1 VPRTFAYCRVS
12 TAEQTPENQLREI
25 SAAGFVVEPK
35 RVVEETASGS
45 VSAGERKG
53 FKLLLQKLEEGDILV
68 VTKLDRLGRNAMDI
82 DSTVTKLA
90 EHGVRVHCLALGGA
104 DLTSPAGAVV
114 MRVLA
119 AMAQFERDLLIE
131 RTQSGLARAKAQ
143 GKKLGR
149 PASLTASQ
157 CEEVLRRRG
166 RGDSLG
172 ILAKAYGVS
181 RAAIQRVEKRGDPGS
196 C

>member
-68 VTKLDRLGRNAMDI
+68 VTKLDRLGRNAM
-82 DSTVTKLA
+82 
-90 EHGVRVHCLALGGA
+90 ALGGA

>member
-53 FKLLLQKLEEGDILV
+53 FKLLLQ
-68 VTKLDRLGRNAMDI
+68 
-82 DSTVTKLA
+82 KLA

>member
-1 VPRTFAYCRVS
+1 MPRTFAYCRVS

-25 SAAGFVVEPK
+25 SVAGFVVESK
-35 RVVEETASGS
+35 RVIEEKASGS
-45 VSAGERKG
+45 VAASERKG

-82 DSTVTKLA
+82 DATVSKLA
-90 EHGVRVHCLALGGA
+90 SHGVRVHCLALGGA

-143 GKKLGR
+143 GKTLGR
-149 PASLTASQ
+149 PASLSSAQST
-157 CEEVLRRRG
+157 EVLRLRG
-166 RGDSLG
+166 EGVSLG
-172 ILAKAYGVS
+172 ALAKAYGVS
-181 RAAIQRVEKRGDPGS
+181 RAAIQRIGKRARLGG
-196 C
+196 